1 MKDKPQSGPAAKP
14 PPGEM
19 TEDES
24 LDEALEETFPASDP
38 ISGTTNTPAGVPSAE
53 ELDRARRKNESK
65 RD

>member
-1 MKDKPQSGPAAKP
+1 MKNGPKSGDAAQP
-14 PPGEM
+14 SPGKK

-38 ISGTTNTPAGVPSAE
+38 VSGTTSTPAGPPSEE
-53 ELDRARRKNESK
+53 ELDRARRENGGK